1 MDRRATAFTLFQL
14 LQPQSEHELLLAR
27 LTPPEWED
35 LLQVA
40 REMELAPLLYYRLC
54 EANEQHRL
62 PAATLASLRQL
73 SATAAADTMRQLG
86 FASRILSTLRE
97 KGIEVIVLKGL
108 YLTEQIYPA
117 VGLRSFD
124 DFDLLLKPADMP
136 TALASLQAL
145 GYTLFTWYDPKMP
158 DRDVAHI
165 PPLQQPGY
173 PTVELH
179 RTILGEEE
187 PFSIDPAGLWQRA
200 VAARVAEVEVA
211 ALSPEDLLL
220 HLCLH
225 LTYQHRLVRGVRGLY
240 DLAAVLQRRGGEID
254 WRQLEESARQWGVQ
268 RVVWLT
274 LRLMQRVT
282 GEEVPQEVLRSLQPE
297 PEPLEV
303 EEQALRQLIGE
314 EQSRINLTPDLAA
327 LAQAQ
332 GWRGRLRLVAER
344 VFLPRQR
351 LGREYNVNP
360 RSLKIYCYYPRR
372 AWDLY
377 RQYHRTAWNLLR
389 GRREEQEAT
398 RREEERARLHQWLAG
413 SGRGW

>member
-1 MDRRATAFTLFQL
+1 MDRRATAFTLFPLLHPQAD
-14 LQPQSEHELLLAR
+14 LQPLMER
-27 LTPPEWED
+27 LTAPEWED

-40 REMELAPLLYYRLC
+40 RELDLAPLLYYRLC
-54 EANEQHRL
+54 QANVQHRM
-62 PAATLASLRQL
+62 PASTLVRLRQL
-73 SATAAADTMRQLG
+73 SAAAAADTMRQLG
-86 FASRILSTLRE
+86 FAGHILSTLRAT
-97 KGIEVIVLKGL
+97 GIEVIVLKGL
-108 YLTEQIYPA
+108 YLTEEIYPA
-117 VGLRSFD
+117 VGLRGFD
-124 DFDLLLKPADMP
+124 DFDLLLKPADLP

-145 GYTLFTWYDPKMP
+145 GYTLFTWYDPQMP

-187 PFSIDPAGLWQRA
+187 PFHIDPLGLWQRA
-200 VAARVAEVEVA
+200 VAARVAEVEVL
-211 ALSPEDLLL
+211 ALCPEDLLL

-240 DLAAVLQRRGGEID
+240 DLAAVLQRRGAEID
-254 WRQLEESARQWGVQ
+254 EARLVETARQWGVQ

-282 GEEVPQEVLRSLQPE
+282 GVEAPGEVLRSLQPE
-297 PEPLEV
+297 AAPAEV

-314 EQSRINLTPDLAA
+314 EWSRIPLTPDLAA

-332 GWRGRLRLVAER
+332 GWRGRLRLVAQR
-344 VFLPRQR
+344 VFLSRQR

-413 SGRGW
+413 SER